1 MSKFSLK
8 NSLSCAWVEFI
19 KWIVDARIV
28 IVLCL
33 CVFIYSFVTEPIKAN
48 AVMMGEPMNALE
60 PFIATLNSGMVLLI
74 LPLGFLTLIS
84 DFPKIDGS
92 TIFYIFRIGKK
103 SWFCGQIIRLFL
115 MTAAYILAMFIA
127 SVAGVITCG
136 FMGEEWSLV
145 ATRFASEFPE
155 QSGNFG
161 VLLLPE
167 NLYNQMSLPT
177 AVVQST
183 LFVAAYM
190 FLLGMI
196 LLAFSIAKRK
206 TAGIVVCGLI
216 IALGAALCS
225 INTKM
230 MWLFPMAHSIVWLHY
245 TEFLREPV
253 FPVFYSAI
261 YFAAIIAAALIFCIA
276 SLKRFDYDTISLEVQ
291 C

>member
-206 TAGIVVCGLI
+206 TAGIVVCGLL

>member
-103 SWFCGQIIRLFL
+103 NWFCGQIIRLFL

>member
-1 MSKFSLK
+1 
-8 NSLSCAWVEFI
+8 
-19 KWIVDARIV
+19 
-28 IVLCL
+28 
-33 CVFIYSFVTEPIKAN
+33 
-48 AVMMGEPMNALE
+48 MNALE

-115 MTAAYILAMFIA
+115 MSAAYILAMFIA

-145 ATRFASEFPE
+145 ATKFASEFPE

-177 AVVQST
+177 ADVQST

-206 TAGIVVCGLI
+206 TAGIVVCGLL